1 MTWNEFMQ
9 ITYYVA
15 VRCELPLFTRAY
27 SVLSSSANRYMLHP
41 LNPLLN
47 MFLLCLY
54 WRHVIKIVYYDYH
67 NSLCVF
73 VCISTHFTF
82 HKCICLYASLSFVD
96 VDTDTVTFFF
106 FFYLLLEIKCSCIF
120 KINKME
126 QFKMTKSLH
135 NRTKL

>member
-27 SVLSSSANRYMLHP
+27 SVFSSSANRYVLHL

-54 WRHVIKIVYYDYH
+54 WRNVIKIVYYVYH
-67 NSLCVF
+67 KSLCFSMHLDSFYFSQVHLLI
-73 VCISTHFTF
+73 CFT
-82 HKCICLYASLSFVD
+82 KLCWCGYRD
-96 VDTDTVTFFF
+96 F
-106 FFYLLLEIKCSCIF
+106 FFYLLLEIKCTCIF

-126 QFKMTKSLH
+126 QFKMTKTLH